1 MKHRRGPEWFLIL
14 VFLGTI
20 VCVPLIQVG
29 LEARRG
35 EWPQALGVLRQRPT
49 AKNLRAYE
57 RGLEEASWAARQL
70 RPWAVYA
77 LFAWFKDGGEKTL
90 IGKDGWFFYRP
101 GVQYLTEKPVVTKAT
116 STAAEAATAI
126 TAFRDQLAA
135 RGIQLLVV
143 PVPNK
148 ESVYPEKLSRRAQ
161 SRPSAVCPQTRELL
175 DRLRTNGIEVVD
187 LFPIFEAAKGQ
198 LATGSQA
205 LYLAQDTHWSPAG
218 LDVAA
223 QAVARRM
230 RARGWLARGQA
241 EWFEK
246 PAPVQRL
253 GDVLRMLQLP
263 RLEQQTVP
271 ETIACRQVVQGAPG
285 ALYRDDPASEVL
297 VLGDSFLRIY
307 EQDEPGAAGFIAHL
321 AKELGRPLA
330 SIVSDGGASTLV
342 RQELYRRAAL
352 LRNKKVVIWEFAERD
367 IRFGAEGW
375 QPVPLPAITL

>member
-20 VCVPLIQVG
+20 GIVPLIQVG

-35 EWPQALGVLRQRPT
+35 EWPQALAVLRQRPT

-57 RGLEEASWAARQL
+57 RGLEEASWVARQL
-70 RPWAVYA
+70 RPWAMYA
-77 LFAWFKDGGEKTL
+77 QFAWFKDGGDKTL

-116 STAAEAATAI
+116 STPAEAAGAI
-126 TAFRDQLAA
+126 AAFRDQLAA
-135 RGIQLLVV
+135 RGIQLLVL

-161 SRPSAVCPQTRELL
+161 GRPSAVCPQTRELL
-175 DRLRTNGIEVVD
+175 DRLRTNGVEVVD
-187 LFPIFEAAKGQ
+187 LFAIYQAAKGQ
-198 LATGSQA
+198 PAAGSQA

-223 QAVARRM
+223 QAVAQRVL
-230 RARGWLARGQA
+230 ARGWLARGQA

-253 GDVLRMLQLP
+253 GDVLQMLQLP
-263 RLEQQTVP
+263 RLEQQTAP

-321 AKELGRPLA
+321 ARELGRPLA

-342 RQELYRRAAL
+342 RQELYRRSAL
-352 LRNKKVVIWEFAERD
+352 LRNKKVVIWEFVERD